1 MGFDIIEINLVKL
14 QSCMIYSVYDDN
26 KSFLT
31 RLISIMS
38 KPVSIVVVVIV
49 VVVQIFGPKNL
60 RQKNFHPKNFVSQK
74 ILDPKR
80 FWN

>member
-1 MGFDIIEINLVKL
+1 
-14 QSCMIYSVYDDN
+14 
-26 KSFLT
+26 
-31 RLISIMS
+31 MS
-38 KPVSIVVVVIV
+38 KPISIVVVVVTIV

-60 RQKNFHPKNFVSQK
+60 GQKSFHPKNFVSQK

>member
-1 MGFDIIEINLVKL
+1 
-14 QSCMIYSVYDDN
+14 
-26 KSFLT
+26 
-31 RLISIMS
+31 MS
-38 KPVSIVVVVIV
+38 KPISIVVVVVTIV
-49 VVVQIFGPKNL
+49 VVVEIFGPKNL